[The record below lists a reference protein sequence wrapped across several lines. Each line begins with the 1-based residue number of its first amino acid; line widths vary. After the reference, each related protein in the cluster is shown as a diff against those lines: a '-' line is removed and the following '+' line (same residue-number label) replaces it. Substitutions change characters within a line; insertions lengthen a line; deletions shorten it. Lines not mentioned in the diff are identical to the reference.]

1 MPAYGALNSS
11 LTAASQPVDVIT
23 NDYVTGDG
31 SDQLQLTPDT
41 KEVGSWTVEGNLCKE
56 FEPDAVTKGGQEG
69 EEMVSDSWSPT
80 PACVIGETCT
90 PTCPTGLTGE
100 TLVQPFKGTSAAF
113 DPNFTPDRGG
123 DSLTGEDRPMD
134 VWTNGSATSFED
146 RVVIDFDANDA
157 QFGMRENLGS
167 TAGPGGSTFRT
178 GYTNGTICEGF
189 SETDLGVGPGNDIVN
204 MQSGPGL
211 KSDNRFVF
219 EPMDVM
225 SSLGGSIDPGL
236 DADGGFQPREVSAV
250 QIGQPPE
257 PKLWL
262 QMLG

>member
-1 MPAYGALNSS
+1 
-11 LTAASQPVDVIT
+11 
-23 NDYVTGDG
+23 
-31 SDQLQLTPDT
+31 
-41 KEVGSWTVEGNLCKE
+41 
-56 FEPDAVTKGGQEG
+56 
-69 EEMVSDSWSPT
+69 
-80 PACVIGETCT
+80 
-90 PTCPTGLTGE
+90 
-100 TLVQPFKGTSAAF
+100 
-113 DPNFTPDRGG
+113 
-123 DSLTGEDRPMD
+123 MD

-178 GYTNGTICEGF
+178 GYTNGTSHEGF
-189 SETDLGVGPGNDIVN
+189 FETDLGVGPGNDIVN

-236 DADGGFQPREVSAV
+236 DADGGFKPREVSAV
-250 QIGQPPE
+250 QIGNPPD
-257 PKLWL
+257 PQLWL